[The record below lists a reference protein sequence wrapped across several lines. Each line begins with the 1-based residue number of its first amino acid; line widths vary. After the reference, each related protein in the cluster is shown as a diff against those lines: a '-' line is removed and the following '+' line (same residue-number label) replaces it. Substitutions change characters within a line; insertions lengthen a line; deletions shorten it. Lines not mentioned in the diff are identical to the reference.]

1 MNCTATQI
9 SENLKNQQAGENQT
23 SEGCQAFE
31 KTQALDSKTSELAQ
45 GRITFLGTGTSQ
57 GVPMIGCNCPVC
69 KSVDTKDKRLRT
81 SAFIEYN
88 GFKLLIDCGP
98 DFRQQMLRENITDLD
113 AILLTHQHKDHT
125 GGLDDIRAFNYF
137 RRMRI
142 EQEMAAQ
149 NGMAIQDKSTS
160 AQEKIASAQNKSA
173 SSLDKIAFPVY
184 AEERVQEGLKKEFY
198 YAFEEHKYPGVP
210 DYKLITITDKKFQ
223 ITKEEQI
230 LNNGTFNNCRASE
243 YSANEHRSS
252 GSSAWEYHS
261 KDCTLQSEN
270 KIQRIEITPI
280 RVMHYKL
287 PILGFRIGNLA
298 YITDGSSIPESEFE
312 KLKGLEVLI
321 INTVRHEKHI
331 SHFSLSEAIEII
343 RRVGAPR
350 NYLTHLSHQIGTHE
364 QLTELLNKEKYN
376 MQRNEQCMNQYN
388 KENMVQ
394 GNGQCM
400 NGQQNRMQQIYAAYD
415 GLKVEFQ

>member
-81 SAFIEYN
+81 SALIEYN

-149 NGMAIQDKSTS
+149 ASI
-160 AQEKIASAQNKSA
+160 SAQNKSA
-173 SSLDKIAFPVY
+173 SSQDKIAFPVY

-198 YAFEEHKYPGVP
+198 YAFEENKYPGVP

-223 ITKEEQI
+223 ITKEVQI

-252 GSSAWEYHS
+252 GSSAREYHS

-312 KLKGLEVLI
+312 KLKGLEILI

-364 QLTELLNKEKYN
+364 QLTELLNKKQYN
-376 MQRNEQCMNQYN
+376 MQRNEQCMND
-388 KENMVQ
+388 
-394 GNGQCM
+394 
-400 NGQQNRMQQIYAAYD
+400 QQNCMQQIYAAYD
-415 GLKVEFQ
+415 GLKVEFR